1 MRQVALGIVGFC
13 GVMMVYLFSPA
24 AGVTALIA
32 GYAFVIARHMK
43 NRGRR
48 QASFS
53 SRLA

>member
-13 GVMMVYLFSPA
+13 SFMLVYLISPA
-24 AGVTALIA
+24 AGVTALVA
-32 GYAFVIARHMK
+32 GYAFVVARHLK
-43 NRGRR
+43 NRSRR